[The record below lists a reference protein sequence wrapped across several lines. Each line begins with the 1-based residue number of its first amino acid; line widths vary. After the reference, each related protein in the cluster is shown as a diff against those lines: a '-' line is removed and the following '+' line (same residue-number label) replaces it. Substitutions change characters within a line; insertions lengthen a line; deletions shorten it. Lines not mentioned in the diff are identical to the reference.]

1 MSKVGLFII
10 KEHKSS
16 ITKKK
21 IFNEFLK
28 ILNDDLENVV
38 FSETKDGLDT
48 LYVFLDIEKQ
58 KKIYDLFKK
67 YSVLSSYKD
76 LTKNFLYQK
85 NLDIIFNNDEFKKIL
100 IKFLD
105 SNLDKD
111 TVLDK
116 INDLGISS
124 LNEIDY
130 NILKK

>member
-38 FSETKDGLDT
+38 FSETKDGLDM

>member
-1 MSKVGLFII
+1 MSKVGFFII

-38 FSETKDGLDT
+38 FSETKDGLDM

>member
-38 FSETKDGLDT
+38 FSETKDGLDM

-76 LTKNFLYQK
+76 LTKIFLYQK